1 MKTNQAAEQVVRV
14 FVAPTGECAGENTW
28 ENAARG
34 VEARVR
40 KSITSDVRF
49 ETIYLFS
56 PEFFAHPEVAQL
68 IQSGQEPPIITVNDR
83 VIQTGGKL
91 RERTIREALEG

>member
-1 MKTNQAAEQVVRV
+1 MNAEQVVRI
-14 FVAPTGECAGENTW
+14 FVPPTGECAGDNTW
-28 ENAARG
+28 EKAARG
-34 VEARVR
+34 IEERLR
-40 KSITSDVRF
+40 RRTGIKVRF

-68 IQSGQEPPIITVNDR
+68 IQSGQKPPIIMVNNR
-83 VIQTGGKL
+83 IIQAGGKL